1 MRHFLVASLLLLTA
15 CATNVVETPNVLPSA
30 PAGETAAKTIAP
42 YPLATCVVSGKRLD
56 TEAVS
61 FTVGDRAFRVCCSN
75 CKTTIDQDPELWAR
89 QVDAENIK
97 AQLHSYPL
105 TTCVVSGKAL
115 GEGSSTFLIGQT
127 LLRTCCAGCKET
139 AIADPTP
146 FLVKLATANSASFGN
161 VDLGCDAW
169 TDEQRAA
176 FLAEQKADYPLT
188 TCPISGKPLEDGK
201 AVDLLLEGTLVRVC
215 CDQCVDKA
223 KQDATT
229 IVTTIQSTAFA
240 QQKLCYP
247 LTDCVVSGKPL
258 GERAASTM
266 IGVTLVRTCTTTCS
280 KHIAEQRTTIVETIR
295 AAKQKASDAAK
306 ASCCGTDDDCCCAEK
321 R

>member
-1 MRHFLVASLLLLTA
+1 MRNFFAVSLLLLSA
-15 CATNVVETPNVLPSA
+15 CATQVAEAPTPLPSA
-30 PAGETAAKTIAP
+30 PGGETASKTIAP

-56 TEAVS
+56 TEAVP
-61 FTVGDRAFRVCCSN
+61 FVVGDRSFRVCCAK
-75 CKTTIDQDPELWAR
+75 CKTTVEQDPELWSR

-105 TTCVVSGKAL
+105 TTCVVSGKPL
-115 GEGSSTFLIGQT
+115 GEGASTFLIGQT

-139 AIADPTP
+139 AIANPSP
-146 FLVKLATANSASFGN
+146 FLGKLATANSASFGN
-161 VDLGCDAW
+161 VELGCDAW
-169 TDEQRAA
+169 TEEQRDE
-176 FLAEQKADYPLT
+176 FLAEQAADYPLT

-223 KQDATT
+223 KADATT

-240 QQKLCYP
+240 EQKLCYP
-247 LTDCVVSGKPL
+247 STNCVVSGKPL

-266 IGVTLVRTCTTTCS
+266 IGVTLVRTCTTTCG
-280 KHIAEQRTTIVETIR
+280 KHVAEQRAAIVKTIR
-295 AAKQKASDAAK
+295 AAKKKASDAAK
-306 ASCCGTDDDCCCAEK
+306 ASCCGTGDDCCCAEK